1 MTQTPPVSGPDA
13 PVRSGV
19 RQAVRDIPAYPFT
32 PIDVPYKLDQNENP
46 YDFPPELKR
55 RAAERLLA
63 HPWNRYPDLHAD
75 TLRAAIARHEDWDAA
90 GVVIT
95 PGSNVLIKILT
106 ELGGIGQTVLT
117 TDPTFSVYT
126 LEAQM
131 LGAELVLTPL
141 NPDFSL
147 PVEATLE
154 ALSAH
159 APGVFY
165 VTQPHA
171 PTGHSD
177 RPEDVRRVVEVADRL
192 GWVTVIDEAYY
203 QYAGTDH
210 RDLVRAGKNVLSLR
224 TFSKGWGLA
233 GVRAGYLLAHPELA
247 GQLQKLV
254 SAFTINFLTQAVI
267 ETALEHPEYMRERV
281 AEGIAER
288 QRIFEAVKDHPTCTV
303 FPSTTNFFLLK
314 VPDADAA
321 YRHLLD
327 HGIVCRRQDK
337 LRGLEGCLRIAVGAP
352 HENDALIAAILAL
365 R

>member
-1 MTQTPPVSGPDA
+1 MTSA
-13 PVRSGV
+13 PTQRSGV

-32 PIDVPYKLDQNENP
+32 PVNVPYKLDQNENP
-46 YDFPPELKR
+46 YDFPAELKQK
-55 RAAERLLA
+55 AAERLLA

-75 TLRAAIARHEDWDAA
+75 TLRSAIARFEDWDAA

-106 ELGGIGQTVLT
+106 ELAGIGQTVLT
-117 TDPTFSVYT
+117 TDPTFAVYT

-131 LGAELVLTPL
+131 LGAKLVLTPL

-154 ALSAH
+154 ALDAH
-159 APGVFY
+159 EPGVLY

-177 RPEDVRRVVEVADRL
+177 RPEDVRRVVEAADAR

-203 QYAGTDH
+203 QYAGTDY
-210 RDLVRAGKNVLSLR
+210 RDLVRAGQNVLSLR

-233 GVRAGYLLAHPELA
+233 GVRAGYLLTNTALA
-247 GQLQKLV
+247 GELQKLV

-267 ETALEHPEYMRERV
+267 ETALEHPEYMRGRV
-281 AEGIAER
+281 AEAVAER
-288 QRIFEAVKDHPTCTV
+288 QRIFEATRNHPTCQV
-303 FPSTTNFFLLK
+303 LPSSTNFFLLK
-314 VPDADAA
+314 TPDADAA
-321 YRHLLD
+321 YQHLLS
-327 HGIVCRRQDK
+327 HGIACRRQDK
-337 LRGLEGCLRIAVGAP
+337 LRGLEGCLRISVGKP
-352 HENDALIAAILAL
+352 HENDALIAAINSL
-365 R
+365 

>member
-1 MTQTPPVSGPDA
+1 MTSSTSRGA
-13 PVRSGV
+13 PARSGV

-32 PIDVPYKLDQNENP
+32 PVDVPYKLDQNENP
-46 YDFPPELKR
+46 YDFPAELKEK
-55 RAAERLLA
+55 AVERMLA
-63 HPWNRYPDLHAD
+63 HAWNRYPDLHAD
-75 TLRAAIARHEDWDAA
+75 TLRAAIARYEDWDAA
-90 GVVIT
+90 GVVVT

-126 LEAQM
+126 LEAAM

-147 PVEATLE
+147 PVEATLQ
-154 ALSAH
+154 ALAAH

-192 GWVTVIDEAYY
+192 GWVTVVDEAYS
-203 QYAGTDH
+203 QYAGTDY
-210 RDLVRAGKNVLSLR
+210 RELARAGQHVLSLR
-224 TFSKGWGLA
+224 TFSKAWGLA
-233 GVRAGYLLAHPELA
+233 GVRAGYLLTNPELA
-247 GQLQKLV
+247 GHLQKLV

-281 AEGIAER
+281 AEAIAER
-288 QRIFEAVKDHPTCTV
+288 GRIYAAVQGHPTCTI
-303 FPSTTNFFLLK
+303 FPSNTNFFLLK
-314 VPDADAA
+314 TPDADAA
-321 YRHLLD
+321 YRHLLE
-327 HGIVCRRQDK
+327 HGIVSRRQDK
-337 LRGLEGCLRIAVGAP
+337 LRGLEGCLRIAVGTPA
-352 HENDALIAAILAL
+352 ENDALIAAILAL